1 MIAFDYL
8 CLMEDMIKLRAR
20 KVDVPVSKK
29 EGALG
34 LIFLSGS
41 AVLMCPLN
49 EITAIIPIPTFA
61 RVPKVKDWMI
71 GVSNY
76 RGEVLS
82 ITDLAGMLT
91 SQLSIIT
98 KDSRVFVIANQDEY
112 SGLLVNRVLG
122 LQHVAETHSIDTLP
136 RGLMGEYLPFVTG
149 GMVTERFQLPI
160 VSCHAII
167 RHPLFK
173 NVVEQEL
180 EN

>member
-1 MIAFDYL
+1 
-8 CLMEDMIKLRAR
+8 MENTVKQQAKKI
-20 KVDVPVSKK
+20 DVPESKK

-41 AVLMCPLN
+41 SVLMCPLN
-49 EITAIIPIPTFA
+49 EITAIISVPKFA
-61 RVPKVKDWMI
+61 CVPKVKPWMLGI
-71 GVSNY
+71 SNF
-76 RGEVLS
+76 RGEVLP

-91 SQLSIIT
+91 SQLSVIN
-98 KDSRVFVIANQDEY
+98 KDSRIFVIANQDEY

-122 LQHVAETHSIDTLP
+122 LQHVSETYRVEMLP

-149 GMVTERFQLPI
+149 GIMTEQFQLPI
-160 VSCHAII
+160 VSCRAII

-173 NVVEQEL
+173 NVVQQGF

>member
-1 MIAFDYL
+1 MESAFHYL
-8 CLMEDMIKLRAR
+8 CQIEEAVKQRAK
-20 KVDVPVSKK
+20 KVDVPLSKK

-49 EITAIIPIPTFA
+49 EIAAIIPVPKMA
-61 RVPKVKDWMI
+61 ALPKVKSWMLGI
-71 GVSNY
+71 SNY

-91 SQLSIIT
+91 SQLSILT
-98 KDSRVFVIANQDEY
+98 KDSRVFVIVSQNEY

-122 LQHVAETHSIDTLP
+122 LQRVVETYSVESLP
-136 RGLMGEYLPFVTG
+136 RGLLGEYLPFITG
-149 GMVTERFQLPI
+149 GMMTERFQLPI
-160 VSCHAII
+160 LSCRAII

-173 NVVEQEL
+173 NVMKDAEG
-180 EN
+180 